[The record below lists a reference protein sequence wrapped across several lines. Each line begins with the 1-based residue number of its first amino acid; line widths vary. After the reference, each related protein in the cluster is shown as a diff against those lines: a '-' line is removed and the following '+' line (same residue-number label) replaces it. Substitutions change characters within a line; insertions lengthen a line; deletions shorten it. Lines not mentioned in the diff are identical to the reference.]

1 MCSLKH
7 NIVNAI
13 PTVISMSAVKN
24 VCCANVLARVTS
36 RKRGEAEQFARVAE
50 DKIQCRPA

>member
-1 MCSLKH
+1 M
-7 NIVNAI
+7 NAV